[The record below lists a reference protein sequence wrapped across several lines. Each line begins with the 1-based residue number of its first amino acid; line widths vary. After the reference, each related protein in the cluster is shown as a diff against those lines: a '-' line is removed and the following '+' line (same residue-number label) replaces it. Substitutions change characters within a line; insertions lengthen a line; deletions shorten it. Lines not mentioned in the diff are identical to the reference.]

1 MTADNTF
8 SRKQSFHAPPDV
20 PSPIDLRL
28 PMDAAEWERTAME
41 KRPWRLEFFDAFA
54 EQIGL
59 AAGHPEVLELGSGP
73 GFLAAHI
80 LGKLPQSRLH
90 LLDFSEAMYGLARAR
105 LGSQAELVHFTVRSF
120 REPSW
125 STGLGPYDY
134 VITNQAVHELRHKR
148 YAPELHRAVKSLL
161 RPNGIYL
168 VCDHYA
174 GGDGMK
180 NHELYMTI
188 EEQREALYDA
198 GYVTVEQLLCKDGL
212 ILHRAV

>member
-1 MTADNTF
+1 MTTDNTF
-8 SRKQSFHAPPDV
+8 SPEKSFQTPPDV
-20 PSPIDLRL
+20 PSPIDLRSL
-28 PMDAAEWERTAME
+28 KDAADWELTAME
-41 KRPWRLEFFDAFA
+41 KRPWRLEFFDAFT

-59 AAGHPEVLELGSGP
+59 VASHAEVLELGSGP

-90 LLDFSEAMYGLARAR
+90 LLDFSKAMHALARVR
-105 LGSQAELVHFTVRSF
+105 LGPQADLVHFIVRSF

-125 STGLGPYDY
+125 YGGLGIYDC

-148 YAPELHRAVKSLL
+148 YAAEFHRAVKSLL
-161 RPNGIYL
+161 RPNGTYL

-174 GGDGMK
+174 GDDGMK

-188 EEQREALYDA
+188 EEQRTALYDA
-198 GYVTVEQLLCKDGL
+198 GYVTIEQLLCKGGL
-212 ILHRAV
+212 VLHRAV

>member
-1 MTADNTF
+1 
-8 SRKQSFHAPPDV
+8 
-20 PSPIDLRL
+20 
-28 PMDAAEWERTAME
+28 MDAVEWERTAME

-59 AAGHPEVLELGSGP
+59 ATDHSEVLELGSGP

-80 LGKLPQSRLH
+80 LGKLPQLRLH
-90 LLDFSEAMYGLARAR
+90 LLDFSEAMHALARAR
-105 LGSQAELVHFTVRSF
+105 LGSQADLVHFIVRSF
-120 REPSW
+120 RDPSW
-125 STGLGPYDY
+125 SDGLGAYDCI
-134 VITNQAVHELRHKR
+134 ITNQAVHELRHKR

-161 RPNGIYL
+161 HPNGTYL

-174 GGDGMK
+174 GDGGMK

-188 EEQREALYDA
+188 EEQRAALYDA
-198 GYVTVEQLLCKDGL
+198 GYATVEQLLCKGGL